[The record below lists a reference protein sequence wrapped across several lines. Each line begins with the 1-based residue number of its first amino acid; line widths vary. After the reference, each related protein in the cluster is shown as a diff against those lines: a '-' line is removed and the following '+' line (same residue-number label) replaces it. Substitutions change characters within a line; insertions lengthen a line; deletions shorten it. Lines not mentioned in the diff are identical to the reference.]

1 MLRFLRVVTITKNA
15 IKPPENSIILNRKAY
30 TNGSHCLLIMK
41 FWREFDARRFK
52 TSVDNFHLRSYWQ
65 KVTEKLTDA
74 VTHERRLIT
83 KPNPNLNL
91 LSVSVKIK
99 KTSANFV
106 KFEITSQLLF
116 AVTVLNLIFQWCLQ
130 FSSAF
135 IYLFC
140 IFCNFS
146 VLQLC
151 WFISVR
157 MLFLSLINS
166 WSEIN
171 WRCAVLKHY
180 WIFYCN
186 ITATVLIF
194 TARSIRFNAL
204 WTKFRLTN
212 LFIYKV
218 NPC

>member
-1 MLRFLRVVTITKNA
+1 MVLLT
-15 IKPPENSIILNRKAY
+15 E
-30 TNGSHCLLIMK
+30 GS
-41 FWREFDARRFK
+41 DARTYWCCDTWKEADYKAVPKFE
-52 TSVDNFHLRSYWQ
+52 SVYQFQL
-65 KVTEKLTDA
+65 KL
-74 VTHERRLIT
+74 
-83 KPNPNLNL
+83 
-91 LSVSVKIK
+91 K

-106 KFEITSQLLF
+106 KCEITSQLLF

-135 IYLFC
+135 ICLYC

-151 WFISVR
+151 WFISDR